1 MRGRILIV
9 DDEPSLRDV
18 LVAGLR
24 RRDFLPLAVAGA
36 DGAISALRSGEFD
49 TVVTDLNLR
58 GMNGLELC
66 ERIAGSHP
74 HLPVVVITAFGSL
87 ETAVGAIRVG
97 AYDFVT
103 KPIDTDALA
112 MILDRAVRFRGLQE
126 EVKRLRTS
134 LSNRS
139 VFPDLVG
146 DSPAMHRVFDLITR
160 LADSEA
166 SVLVTGE
173 TGTGKELI
181 ARALHR
187 GSRRKEGAFVAV
199 NCAGIPEALL
209 ESELFGHAKGAFTDA
224 RTARRGLFMEADG
237 GTLFLDEI
245 GCMPLALQ
253 PKLLRALQE
262 RRIRPVGADGESP
275 VEVRVV
281 AATNRDIE
289 SDVADGLFR
298 EDLFF
303 RINVVHLSIPPLRSR
318 GNDVLLLAQWF
329 VEQFAAKS
337 GKRVTGLS
345 APAAERLL
353 MYSWPGNVRELQNC
367 IERAIAL
374 TGHEHLMI
382 EDLPERIRNYAKS
395 HVLIAADDPAELA
408 TLEEVERRYIIR
420 VLEAVGGNKSQAA
433 SILGLDRKTLY
444 RKLERYET
452 PRAVND
458 KEKLPES

>member
-9 DDEPSLRDV
+9 DDDSSLRDL
-18 LVAGLR
+18 LVAGLTR
-24 RRDFLPLAVAGA
+24 REFQPLAVA
-36 DGAISALRSGEFD
+36 SAEEALSTLGSHQFD

-58 GMNGLELC
+58 GMNGLSLC

-87 ETAVGAIRVG
+87 ESAVGAIRAG

-112 MILDRAVRFRGLQE
+112 MILDRSVRFRGLQE
-126 EVKRLRTS
+126 EVKRLQTR
-134 LSNRS
+134 LSERS
-139 VFPDLVG
+139 HYQDLIG
-146 DSPAMHRVFDLITR
+146 DSPAMHRVFELITK
-160 LADSEA
+160 LTDSEA
-166 SVLVTGE
+166 TVLITGE
-173 TGTGKELI
+173 TGTGKELV

-187 GSRRKEGAFVAV
+187 GSRRKDKPFVAV
-199 NCAGIPEALL
+199 NCAGVPEALL

-245 GCMPLALQ
+245 GCMPLSLQ

-262 RRIRPVGADGESP
+262 RRIRPVGADSESP
-275 VEVRVV
+275 VDVRFI

-289 SDVADGLFR
+289 SAAADGSFR

-303 RINVVHLSIPPLRSR
+303 RVNVVHIPLPPLRSR
-318 GNDVLLLAQWF
+318 GNDVLVLAQQF
-329 VEQFAAKS
+329 IERFAARAER
-337 GKRVTGLS
+337 RVAGLS
-345 APAAERLL
+345 AQAAEKLL
-353 MYSWPGNVRELQNC
+353 SYSWPGNVRELQNC

-374 TGHEHLMI
+374 TGYEQLTV
-382 EDLPERIRNYAKS
+382 EDLPEKIRNYSRS
-395 HVLIAADDPAELA
+395 HVLIASDDPMELA
-408 TLEEVERRYIIR
+408 SLEEVERRYILR

-433 SILGLDRKTLY
+433 TILGLDRKTLY
-444 RKLERYET
+444 RKLERYEAPPT
-452 PRAVND
+452 TIDN
-458 KEKLPES
+458 